1 MGKGFRASA
10 SREQS
15 RRINKRRLKGIER
28 ALTVDIDITQID
40 KLYLNKFLGKIHFW
54 SFTVRKIQPSDHT
67 AILRVTTHRHI
78 PKHKLFSRVEGAF
91 PEGSK
96 VSLVRAYVYTHSFD
110 IRLSKPMRVDT
121 IIWRVTKALEGV
133 L

>member
-1 MGKGFRASA
+1 MGRRFRPTASKIV
-10 SREQS
+10 E
-15 RRINKRRLKGIER
+15 KRRQGNER
-28 ALTVDIDITQID
+28 TTSVDIDVNQID
-40 KLYLNKFLGKIHFW
+40 TEYLNKFLGKIYFW
-54 SFTVRKIQPSDHT
+54 SFTIRKIKPFDHT
-67 AILRVTTHRHI
+67 TVLRVTTHRYI
-78 PKHKLFSRVEGAF
+78 PKHKLFNRVEGAF

-96 VSLVRAYVYTHSFD
+96 VTLVRGYVFTRSFD